1 MTYTTY
7 PATIKQVGFIKSLI
21 SERGY
26 TEPVDFGS
34 LTSADASALIE
45 KLLKFS
51 NTGSPIVEEG
61 MYRRNDEIFR
71 VQRSLET
78 GNFYAKKLDV
88 VEMKFIYAQGAIKFL
103 NASHKMSLDEAKA
116 FGVET
121 GFCCVCAKFLT
132 DAKSVA
138 NGIGPVCAKN
148 V

>member
-1 MTYTTY
+1 MTTTTY
-7 PATIKQVGFIKSLI
+7 PASIKQVGFIKSLI

-26 TEPVDFGS
+26 AETVDFGS
-34 LTSADASALIE
+34 LTSADASALIT
-45 KLLKFS
+45 KLLAMP
-51 NTGSPIVEEG
+51 TAGGVTEEG
-61 MYRRNDEIFR
+61 MYRRGDEIFR
-71 VQRSLET
+71 IQRSLET

-88 VEMKFIYAQGAIKFL
+88 VEMKFIYAPGAVKFL
-103 NASHKMSLDEAKA
+103 SKPHKMSLDEAKA

-132 DAKSVA
+132 DPKSVA

>member
-7 PATIKQVGFIKSLI
+7 PASIKQVGFIKSLI

-26 TEPVDFGS
+26 TTPIDFGA
-34 LTSADASALIE
+34 LTSASASSLISE
-45 KLLKFS
+45 LLAMP
-51 NTGSPIVEEG
+51 TAGGVTEEG
-61 MYRRNDEIFR
+61 MYRRGDEIFR
-71 VQRSLET
+71 IQRSLET

-88 VEMKFIYAQGAIKFL
+88 VEMKFIYAPGAVKFL
-103 NASHKMSLDEAKA
+103 SNTHKMSLDEAKA

-132 DAKSVA
+132 DPKSVA

>member
-1 MTYTTY
+1 MTTTTY
-7 PATIKQVGFIKSLI
+7 PASLKQVGFIKSLV

-26 TEPVDFGS
+26 AEAIEFGA
-34 LTSADASALIE
+34 LTSADASALIT
-45 KLLKFS
+45 KLLAMPTAGGV
-51 NTGSPIVEEG
+51 NEEG
-61 MYRRNDEIFR
+61 MYRRGDEIFR
-71 VQRSLET
+71 IQRSLET

-88 VEMKFIYAQGAIKFL
+88 VEMKFIYAPGAVKFL
-103 NASHKMSLDEAKA
+103 SVKDKMTLDEAKA

-132 DAKSVA
+132 DPKSVA